1 MHGQL
6 GGLTQAHD
14 TGDILSA
21 GALAAFMAAAH
32 QQRLDG
38 SPTAH
43 KHGAH
48 TLGAVHLVGTD
59 GEQMAADAAYVD
71 LHLARAL
78 HRVNVEENAGVG
90 GDFAD
95 LLNGLAHPGLVVG
108 QHDAD

>member
-1 MHGQL
+1 
-6 GGLTQAHD
+6 
-14 TGDILSA
+14 
-21 GALAAFMAAAH
+21 
-32 QQRLDG
+32 
-38 SPTAH
+38 
-43 KHGAH
+43 
-48 TLGAVHLVGTD
+48 
-59 GEQMAADAAYVD
+59 MAADAAYVD